1 MGTDHLFGTTLPR
14 ANKWSVPILFAL
26 LTACA
31 TTAAP
36 RKEADVRTVE
46 KIIIEGTNQFR
57 AGESRVVLRTN
68 AELEKAA
75 REFAE
80 YMARTGKFDH
90 VVDGSTPAT
99 RVKAAGY
106 TYCRIGENLA
116 RHYSTHGFTTP
127 DLGRRMV
134 EGWKESPG
142 HRRNMLE
149 PDVIETGVAVV
160 HKRHDGI
167 DDFYAV
173 QLFGKPRDLKRG
185 RGGCG

>member
-1 MGTDHLFGTTLPR
+1 MKS
-14 ANKWSVPILFAL
+14 ANVMPLAVL
-26 LTACA
+26 LLAAACA
-31 TTAAP
+31 TAAP
-36 RKEADVRTVE
+36 PTTKKADLPQVE
-46 KIIIEGTNQFR
+46 RLVIEGTNQFR

-75 REFAE
+75 RDFAE

-90 VVDGSTPAT
+90 VVDGSTPAS

-116 RHYSTHGFTTP
+116 RFYSTHGFTTP
-127 DLGRRMV
+127 DLGKRLV

-160 HKRHDGI
+160 HRRHDGI
-167 DDFYAV
+167 EDFYAV
-173 QLFGKPRDLKRG
+173 QLFGKPRDAKRG
-185 RGGCG
+185 RGGCA